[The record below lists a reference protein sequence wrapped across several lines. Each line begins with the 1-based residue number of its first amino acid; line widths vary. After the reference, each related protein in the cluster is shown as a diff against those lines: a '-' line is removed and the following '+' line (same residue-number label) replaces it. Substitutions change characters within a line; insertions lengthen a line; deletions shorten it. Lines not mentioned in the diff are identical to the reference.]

1 MKMVGVEKRDV
12 YFLMEFSLE
21 DVKKLLI
28 ALNHCQIDY
37 DSTDEETDEA
47 ITFFKAKF
55 HPYFD
60 AIANE
65 YGLYEQEGG
74 E

>member
-1 MKMVGVEKRDV
+1 MKMLGVEKRDV
-12 YFLMEFSLE
+12 YFVMEFSLD
-21 DVKKLLI
+21 DVKKLLM
-28 ALNHCQIDY
+28 ALNLCQIDY
-37 DSTDEETDEA
+37 DSSDEEMKEA
-47 ITFFKAKF
+47 VQFFKGKF

-65 YGLYEQEGG
+65 YGLYEKEG

>member
-1 MKMVGVEKRDV
+1 MKMVGVEKRDI

-21 DVKKLLI
+21 DIKKLLI

-37 DSTDEETDEA
+37 DSSDEEINEA
-47 ITFFKAKF
+47 VNFLKGKF

-65 YGLYEQEGG
+65 YGLYTKEE